1 MNTSFWIKLTIFI
14 LIISGI
20 VWFAYLVGA
29 LVRVIIIAAIL
40 AYLLNPLAN
49 WIECRGINRSLAT
62 IAIFVAMISLISV
75 FLVIVMPLIVNE
87 VKTAQQS
94 LATGQ
99 ANVQL
104 NKMIA
109 DLEHKLTYVGIHN
122 FNIMEK
128 IRGFF
133 ITAGKRVFNYLLD
146 MVSIITNL
154 IIIPFF
160 SFFMLKDS
168 RYIKKQFILMIPNRF
183 FEFTIN
189 LLDKMD
195 IQFGNYIRGQLLES
209 TIIGILSIAALWM
222 LNVDYFILL
231 GAFAGLINIVPY
243 VGPIIGTIPPILAS
257 LYATGNL
264 ATAGYIALAFVIIQL
279 IDNGMLKPVVVGK
292 SVDLHPLMV
301 LIAVIIGGKFF
312 GILGMILS
320 IPVTGFI
327 KIIIHESMINF
338 RKYRFS

>member
-1 MNTSFWIKLTIFI
+1 MSTTFWIKLTVFL
-14 LIISGI
+14 LIVAGI
-20 VWFAYLVGA
+20 IWFALSIGA
-29 LVRVIIIAAIL
+29 LVRVVIIAAIL
-40 AYLLNPLAN
+40 AYLINPLAN
-49 WIECRGINRSLAT
+49 WIEGRGVSRALTT
-62 IAIFVAMISLISV
+62 ITIFVAMISLIAV
-75 FLVIVMPLIVNE
+75 FLIIFMPLIIEE
-87 VKTAQQS
+87 VKSAQQS
-94 LATGQ
+94 LSTGQ
-99 ANVQL
+99 ANVKL
-104 NKMIA
+104 NKMIT
-109 DLEHKLTYVGIHN
+109 DLEQKLTYVGVHD

-133 ITAGKRVFNYLLD
+133 ITVGQRVFNYLLD
-146 MVSIITNL
+146 AVSIITHL

-160 SFFMLKDS
+160 SFFMVKDS

-189 LLDKMD
+189 LLNKMD
-195 IQFGNYIRGQLLES
+195 IQMGNYIRGQLLES
-209 TIIGILSIAALWM
+209 TIIGTLAIAALWT

-264 ATAGYIALAFVIIQL
+264 ATAGYIALVFVIIQL
-279 IDNGMLKPVVVGK
+279 IDNGVLKPVVVGK

-301 LIAVIIGGKFF
+301 LLAVIIGGKFF